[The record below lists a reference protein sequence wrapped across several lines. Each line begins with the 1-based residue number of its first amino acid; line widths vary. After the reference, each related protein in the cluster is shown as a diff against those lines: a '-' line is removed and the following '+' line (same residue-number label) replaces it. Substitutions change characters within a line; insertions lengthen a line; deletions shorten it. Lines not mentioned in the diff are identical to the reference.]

1 MLIGAMTIPRITT
14 STNHAKN
21 LSPQKASL
29 SCGGVSTDV
38 PHFWQYCVLSGSSFP
53 QFLQDGIF
61 LSSVLN
67 VGRPSIYLSPPPKAG
82 LCLSMTRFGRQRV
95 ERVRESA
102 VF

>member
-29 SCGGVSTDV
+29 NCGGVSAGV
-38 PHFWQYCVLSGSSFP
+38 PHFGQYRAPSGSSVP
-53 QFLQDGIF
+53 QFPQDGIF
-61 LSSVLN
+61 PSSVLN
-67 VGRPSIYLSPPPKAG
+67 VGRPSIYLSPPKAG
-82 LCLSMTRFGRQRV
+82 LCLSMTRFGRQRL
-95 ERVRESA
+95 ERVREPA